1 MLVLMIH
8 LFIMIKAIQIEQLQ
22 MNKIRKIKITLHYNL
37 MRHLKTAGIVVT
49 PQSTL
54 LNLITHRIPLSQNQ
68 LIKIPILPR

>member
-22 MNKIRKIKITLHYNL
+22 MNKIREIKITLNYNL

-54 LNLITHRIPLSQNQ
+54 LTHRIPLSQNQ